1 MTYCVAYDI
10 TSDKVRRQVVKLCK
24 QTGLMRVQKSIFI
37 GSTDNTRIS
46 ELEKGVASLIH
57 ALTDRFFIA
66 PMDNLAFQQLRFL
79 GFQPDKEMLSH
90 QAAVIFF

>member
-24 QTGLMRVQKSIFI
+24 QTGLTRVQKSIFI
-37 GSTDNTRIS
+37 GSTDSLCIS
-46 ELEKGVASLIH
+46 ELEKAVVLLIH

-66 PMDNLAFQQLRFL
+66 PLDNLAFQQMRFL
-79 GFQPDKEMLSH
+79 GFEPDKEMLTH
-90 QAAVIFF
+90 QAAVIFL

>member
-24 QTGLMRVQKSIFI
+24 QTGLTRVQKSIFI
-37 GSTDNTRIS
+37 GSTDSLRIS
-46 ELEKGVASLIH
+46 ELEKAVVLLIH

-66 PMDNLAFQQLRFL
+66 PLDNLAFQQMRFL
-79 GFQPDKEMLSH
+79 GFEPDKEMLTH
-90 QAAVIFF
+90 QAAVIFL